1 MAGFLNPRDLKEMT
15 SEAEAA
21 KMDEERQYKLKQE
34 KMKKELHEA
43 FLSREI
49 HPKVVERINDAV
61 TIAAKQGRH
70 QIEVLTFPC
79 QFCNDRGRRIN
90 NGDADWPESLEGFAK
105 RAYEFFDRELRSKG
119 FRMTAEVISFE
130 GGVPGT
136 VALHLKW

>member
-1 MAGFLNPRDLKEMT
+1 MAAFLTPGDLKEMT

-21 KMDEERQYKLKQE
+21 KMDEERQYKLKQD
-34 KMKKELHEA
+34 KMKKDLHEA
-43 FLSREI
+43 FLSREV

-79 QFCNDRGRRIN
+79 QYCNDRGRRIN

-105 RAYEFFDRELRSKG
+105 KAYEFYDRQLKPKG
-119 FRMTAEVISFE
+119 FKMTAEVISFE

-136 VALHLKW
+136 VALNLKW

>member
-1 MAGFLNPRDLKEMT
+1 MSGFLSPRDLKEMT

-34 KMKKELHEA
+34 QMKKDLHDA
-43 FLSREI
+43 FLAREI
-49 HPKVVERINDAV
+49 HPDVTKRINDAV

-79 QFCNDRGRRIN
+79 RFCNDRGRRIN

-105 RAYEFFDRELRSKG
+105 KAYDFFERELKPKG
-119 FRMTAEVISFE
+119 FKMTAEVISFE

-136 VALHLKW
+136 IALNLKW

>member
-1 MAGFLNPRDLKEMT
+1 MASFISPRDLKEIT

-21 KMDEERQYKLKQE
+21 KMDEERKYKATQE
-34 KMKKELHEA
+34 KVKKDLHEA

-49 HPKVVERINDAV
+49 HSKVVERINDAV
-61 TIAAKQGRH
+61 TIAARQGRH

-105 RAYEFFDRELRSKG
+105 KAYDFYDRELKSKG
-119 FRMTAEVISFE
+119 FKMTAEVISFE

-136 VALHLKW
+136 VALNLKW

>member
-1 MAGFLNPRDLKEMT
+1 MVDFLKPRDLKEIT

-21 KMDEERQYKLKQE
+21 KMDEERQYKLRQDKV
-34 KMKKELHEA
+34 KKDLHEA
-43 FLSREI
+43 FLARQI
-49 HPKVVERINDAV
+49 HPNVVQRINDAV
-61 TIAAKQGRH
+61 TIAARQGRH

-105 RAYEFFDRELRSKG
+105 KAYEFYDRELKPNG
-119 FRMTAEVISFE
+119 FKMTAEVISFE

-136 VALHLKW
+136 VALNLKW

>member
-1 MAGFLNPRDLKEMT
+1 MAGFLSPRDLKEIT

-21 KMDEERQYKLKQE
+21 KMDEERKYKATQE
-34 KMKKELHEA
+34 KVKKELHEA

-49 HPKVVERINDAV
+49 HPKVIERINDAV
-61 TIAAKQGRH
+61 TIAARQGRH

-105 RAYEFFDRELRSKG
+105 KAYDFYDRELKSKG
-119 FRMTAEVISFE
+119 FKMTAEVISFE
-130 GGVPGT
+130 GGIPGT
-136 VALHLKW
+136 VALNLKW

>member
-1 MAGFLNPRDLKEMT
+1 MAGFLSPRDLKEIT

-21 KMDEERQYKLKQE
+21 KMDEERKYKATQE
-34 KMKKELHEA
+34 KVKKDLHEA

-49 HPKVVERINDAV
+49 HSKVIERINDAV
-61 TIAAKQGRH
+61 TIAARQGRH

-79 QFCNDRGRRIN
+79 QYCNDRGRRIN

-105 RAYEFFDRELRSKG
+105 KAYDFYDRELKSKG
-119 FRMTAEVISFE
+119 FKMTAEVISFE

-136 VALHLKW
+136 VALNLKW